1 MTSWAIPNTEG
12 KDSKDQIVA
21 RSCLKFNLNV
31 VIPPVT
37 WHKSIEPYEV
47 LSPLQNG
54 QTWLQHLPNW
64 TGSRGFSQNLDS
76 TKLYQGSTRPYEVPC
91 CSTKGKG
98 NLVKTI
104 ICWFSCRTT
113 WKHSSLMIEII
124 WTITWRLSS
133 QRDSPNA
140 CILLCHLEFTR
151 RRWRPTISYS
161 SAWEPIGDNQW
172 IVECC

>member
-64 TGSRGFSQNLDS
+64 TGSRGFSQNLVS
-76 TKLYQGSTRPYEVPC
+76 LKHFTRVLLAHMKYPVVPRRVREIFERILC
-91 CSTKGKG
+91 C
-98 NLVKTI
+98 I
-104 ICWFSCRTT
+104 SCRSI
-113 WKHSSLMIEII
+113 WKHSRLIFEII

-161 SAWEPIGDNQW
+161 SAWGQTGGFEGPRGYP
-172 IVECC
+172 